1 MNDSIRR
8 LEKKEKGKKPTGEK
22 ITGGCDGLAKFNK
35 NQFPH
40 HWVVIMFKW
49 NILQGHE
56 KDLNYRCIFFFIGND
71 KWIYW

>member
-35 NQFPH
+35 NQFPPPLSSNNVQMKH
-40 HWVVIMFKW
+40 SARI
-49 NILQGHE
+49 
-56 KDLNYRCIFFFIGND
+56 
-71 KWIYW
+71 

>member
-1 MNDSIRR
+1 MQYKIRNEWFHKKVR
-8 LEKKEKGKKPTGEK
+8 KKKEKGKKPMGEK

-56 KDLNYRCIFFFIGND
+56 KDLNYRCIFFL
-71 KWIYW
+71 